1 MKLQANGY
9 QKITTKLWIWTLGLV
24 MPLIVLTVLI
34 MYHNS
39 DIVDRGHIIIDM
51 AILFAFTLV
60 IVFLLVWLV
69 MKRLINPMFVKG
81 DSLLTRNE
89 ALESAN
95 QEVQALYEEMTASEE
110 MLRYNY
116 EELQQYKSAL
126 EDEKDNYRKILIA
139 SNEAYWQYN
148 YLTGDFSITN
158 FSKEMS
164 ESKTPFDNFL
174 DRIHPEDSNQVIHY
188 FNQENQVDT
197 SIFEVKIRMR
207 IDGEDDV
214 FHWFQLLGIREGQGI
229 FGSLTDIHH
238 DVINKE
244 RIEFYAFHDP
254 VLGLYN
260 MDFLGD
266 IVSNLNEAENDADAH
281 MLLVIGVV
289 GFDRILNAYGKN
301 LTDIMLF
308 QLSAE
313 ISFMFSEAKYI
324 SVLHSGRFA
333 IWMTCE
339 DSSTCGR
346 EQMSRLKEALSSKVG
361 VFSNIEMPINIAYGA
376 TIVRLNQV
384 NTDNSYAISEA
395 ETAFE
400 YAMNKGIFNQIQWY
414 DNSLKI
420 AKDRELTTEQLLL
433 KAIENNELYLT
444 YQPQYRSIDKVEV
457 IGYEALLRWKNKTL
471 GFVAPMDF
479 VPLAESIDFINTI
492 GRFVIKEAI
501 AFIQKKNQEGK
512 NVKVSINASYKE
524 LLQKDYVSHL
534 LEMLKAHD
542 VAIEQ
547 LHIEITE
554 TTISEYID
562 AVRDNLEALR
572 QNGFEMHMDDFG
584 TGYSSLYQL
593 GRMPFQILKIDKS
606 FVWALDSDVKMRALT
621 NLIIDIAHRMDM
633 KIIAEGVE
641 SREQYDLLEAM
652 GCDYYQGYLLS
663 KPLLASEI

>member
-1 MKLQANGY
+1 MKS
-9 QKITTKLWIWTLGLV
+9 QKSMHTIISDKLWLWSIGLGI
-24 MPLIVLTVLI
+24 PFIVLSGLLL
-34 MYHNS
+34 YHEKN
-39 DIVDRGHIIIDM
+39 DIGHIAKDM
-51 AILFAFTLV
+51 AILFTFALI
-60 IVFLLVWLV
+60 IVFILVRLF
-69 MKRLINPMFVKG
+69 MKRLLDPMINNSEIIMN
-81 DSLLTRNE
+81 RNE
-89 ALESAN
+89 ELESAN
-95 QEVQALYEEMTASEE
+95 QEIQALYEEMTASEE

-116 EELQQYKSAL
+116 EELERYKSAL
-126 EDEKDNYRKILIA
+126 EVEKDNYRKILIA
-139 SNEAYWQYN
+139 SNEAYWQY
-148 YLTGDFSITN
+148 DFSTRVFSVTN

-164 ESKTPFDNFL
+164 ESKSPFEDL
-174 DRIHPEDSNQVIHY
+174 LERIYKEDISQVIHY
-188 FNQENQVDT
+188 FSPEFQVD
-197 SIFEVKIRMR
+197 SSVFEVKFRLR
-207 IDGEDDV
+207 IEGSDEV
-214 FHWFQLLGIREGQGI
+214 YHWFKLLGIREGDGI

-238 DVINKE
+238 DMINKE

-266 IVSNLNEAENDADAH
+266 IVNNLYETDENGDSH
-281 MLLVIGVV
+281 MLLVVGVV
-289 GFDRILNAYGKN
+289 GFSRILNAYGKN

-313 ISFMFSEAKYI
+313 ISHVFSDAQYI

-333 IWMTCE
+333 IWMTC
-339 DSSTCGR
+339 DDPSTCVR
-346 EQMSRLKEALSSKVG
+346 EQMARLEVSLSSKVG

-376 TIVRLNQV
+376 TLVKRRKADH
-384 NTDNSYAISEA
+384 DNSHAISEA

-400 YAMNKGIFNQIQWY
+400 HAVNKGIFHQIQWY

-433 KAIENNELYLT
+433 KAIERNELYLT
-444 YQPQYRSIDKVEV
+444 YQPQYRSIEKDEV
-457 IGYEALLRWKNKTL
+457 VGYEALLRWKNKTL

-479 VPLAESIDFINTI
+479 VPLAESIDYINTI

-501 AFIQKKNQEGK
+501 LFIQKKNEEGK
-512 NVKVSINASYKE
+512 YIKVSINASYKE

-534 LEMLKAHD
+534 LEMLKAHNVSID
-542 VAIEQ
+542 Q

-562 AVRDNLEALR
+562 VVRDNLVALS

-593 GRMPFQILKIDKS
+593 GRMPFHILKIDKS
-606 FVWALDSDVKMRALT
+606 FVWALGTDSKMRALT
-621 NLIIDIAHRMDM
+621 NLIIDIAHRMEM

-641 SREQYDLLEAM
+641 NRAQYDILEAM

-663 KPLLASEI
+663 KPLLPGEI

>member
-1 MKLQANGY
+1 MKSNENWHK
-9 QKITTKLWIWTLGLV
+9 KIGVKLWIWSVGLAI
-24 MPLIVLTVLI
+24 PFILLIGLL
-34 MYHNS
+34 MYHEKDNL
-39 DIVDRGHIIIDM
+39 DRWHIIKDM
-51 AILFAFTLV
+51 AIIFAFTIM
-60 IVFLLVWLV
+60 IVSLLVLII
-69 MKRLINPMFVKG
+69 MKRLLNPMIDKRDAILVH
-81 DSLLTRNE
+81 NVE
-89 ALESAN
+89 LENAN
-95 QEVQALYEEMTASEE
+95 KDVQALFEQMTASEE

-116 EELQQYKSAL
+116 EELEKYKSAL
-126 EDEKDNYRKILIA
+126 EVEKDNYRKILIA
-139 SNEAYWQYN
+139 SNEAYWQYDF
-148 YLTGDFSITN
+148 LTKDFSVTN

-164 ESKTPFDNFL
+164 ESKTPFGDFL
-174 DRIHPEDSNQVIHY
+174 DRIYQEDIDQVIHY
-188 FNQENQVDT
+188 FNEDNQVDA
-197 SIFEVKIRMR
+197 SVFEVKFRML
-207 IDGEDDV
+207 IDGEDEV
-214 FHWFQLLGIREGQGI
+214 FHWFQLLGIHEGQGI

-266 IVSNLNEAENDADAH
+266 VVSNLDQTENNVDTH

-313 ISFMFSEAKYI
+313 ISHVFDEAKYI

-333 IWMTCE
+333 VWMTCE
-339 DSSTCGR
+339 DSMTCGR
-346 EQMSRLKEALSSKVG
+346 EQMLALEKALYNNVG
-361 VFSNIEMPINIAYGA
+361 VFSNIEMPISIAYGA
-376 TIVRLNQV
+376 TIVRINQA
-384 NTDNSYAISEA
+384 DKDHSYAISEA

-400 YAMNKGIFNQIQWY
+400 HAVNKGVFNQIQWY
-414 DNSLKI
+414 DDSLKI
-420 AKDRELTTEQLLL
+420 AKDLELTTEQLLL
-433 KAIENNELYLT
+433 KAIERNELYLT
-444 YQPQYRSIDKVEV
+444 YQPQYRDLDKLEI

-479 VPLAESIDFINTI
+479 VPLAESIDFINII

-501 AFIQKKNQEGK
+501 AFIQKKNLEGK
-512 NVKVSINASYKE
+512 NIKVSINASYKE

-534 LEMLKAHD
+534 LEVLKAHD
-542 VAIEQ
+542 VSIDQ

-562 AVRDNLEALR
+562 AVKDNLDALSE
-572 QNGFEMHMDDFG
+572 NGFEMHMDDFG

-606 FVWALDSDVKMRALT
+606 FVWALNTDSKMRALT

-641 SREQYDLLEAM
+641 SKLQYDLLKAM
-652 GCDYYQGYLLS
+652 GCDY
-663 KPLLASEI
+663 

>member
-1 MKLQANGY
+1 MKPKSDNHK
-9 QKITTKLWIWTLGLV
+9 KISAKLWLWSIGFV
-24 MPLIVLTVLI
+24 IPFIVLSALVT
-34 MYHNS
+34 YH
-39 DIVDRGHIIIDM
+39 DYEDLAHIAQDM
-51 AILFAFTLV
+51 AILVVFTLMV
-60 IVFLLVWLV
+60 VFVLVRFIMKTLL
-69 MKRLINPMFVKG
+69 NPMI
-81 DSLLTRNE
+81 DNSDAIMNRNQE
-89 ALESAN
+89 LENAN
-95 QEVQALYEEMTASEE
+95 QEIQALYEEMSASEE

-116 EELQQYKSAL
+116 EELESVRSAL
-126 EDEKDNYRKILIA
+126 EVEKDNYRKILIA
-139 SNEAYWQYN
+139 SNEAYWQY
-148 YLTGDFSITN
+148 DFSTGEFFITN
-158 FSKEMS
+158 FSKEMTA
-164 ESKTPFDNFL
+164 SKTPYGDFFE
-174 DRIHPEDSNQVIHY
+174 RIYDEDIDKVIHY
-188 FNQENQVDT
+188 FSPEFQYETPVFD
-197 SIFEVKIRMR
+197 VKIRMR
-207 IDGEDDV
+207 IDGIEPV
-214 FHWFQLLGIREGQGI
+214 YHWFQLLGIREGNGI

-266 IVSNLNEAENDADAH
+266 IVNNLSKTDNHSDSH
-281 MLLVIGVV
+281 ILLVVGVV
-289 GFDRILNAYGKN
+289 GFGRILNAYGKN

-313 ISFMFSEAKYI
+313 ISHVFSEAKYI

-333 IWMTCE
+333 IWMTC
-339 DSSTCGR
+339 DDPSTCASK
-346 EQMSRLKEALSSKVG
+346 QMEALEASLSSKVG
-361 VFSNIEMPINIAYGA
+361 VFSNIEIPINIAYGA
-376 TIVRLNQV
+376 TLVTRQKV
-384 NTDNSYAISEA
+384 DSDNSHVISEA

-400 YAMNKGIFNQIQWY
+400 YAVNRNLFHQIQWY
-414 DNSLKI
+414 DGSLKI

-433 KAIENNELYLT
+433 KAIERNELYLT
-444 YQPQYRSIDKVEV
+444 YQPQFNGLEKGEI

-479 VPLAESIDFINTI
+479 VPLAESIDYINTI

-501 AFIQKKNQEGK
+501 SFIQMKNKEGK

-534 LEMLKAHD
+534 LETLKEHD
-542 VAIEQ
+542 VSINQ

-562 AVRDNLEALR
+562 AVRDNLIALN

-593 GRMPFQILKIDKS
+593 GRMPFSILKIDKS
-606 FVWALDSDVKMRALT
+606 FVWSLTSDTKMRALT
-621 NLIIDIAHRMDM
+621 KLIIDIAHRMDM

-641 SREQYDLLEAM
+641 SRPQYDILESM

-663 KPLLASEI
+663 KPLLPSEI

>member
-1 MKLQANGY
+1 MKPKSSN
-9 QKITTKLWIWTLGLV
+9 QKKISAKLWLWSIGFVIPFIVMSALV
-24 MPLIVLTVLI
+24 THHDYKDLAHIAQ
-34 MYHNS
+34 
-39 DIVDRGHIIIDM
+39 DI
-51 AILFAFTLV
+51 AILIAFTLMV
-60 IVFLLVWLV
+60 VFVLVRFIMKTLL
-69 MKRLINPMFVKG
+69 NPMI
-81 DSLLTRNE
+81 DNSDAIMNRNQE
-89 ALESAN
+89 LENAN
-95 QEVQALYEEMTASEE
+95 QEIQALYEEMSASEE

-116 EELQQYKSAL
+116 EELESFRSAL
-126 EDEKDNYRKILIA
+126 EVEKDNYRKILIA
-139 SNEAYWQYN
+139 SNEAYWQY
-148 YLTGDFSITN
+148 DFSTGEFFITN
-158 FSKEMS
+158 FSKELTA
-164 ESKTPFDNFL
+164 SKTPYGDFF
-174 DRIHPEDSNQVIHY
+174 DRIYNEDIDKVIHY
-188 FNQENQVDT
+188 FSPEFQYETPVFD
-197 SIFEVKIRMR
+197 VKIRMR
-207 IDGEDDV
+207 IDSVEPV
-214 FHWFQLLGIREGQGI
+214 YHWFQLLGIREGNGI

-266 IVSNLNEAENDADAH
+266 IVNNLSKTDNHSDSH
-281 MLLVIGVV
+281 ILLVVGVV
-289 GFDRILNAYGKN
+289 GFGRILNAYGKN

-313 ISFMFSEAKYI
+313 ISHVFSDAQYI

-333 IWMTCE
+333 IWMTC
-339 DSSTCGR
+339 DDPSTCAR
-346 EQMSRLKEALSSKVG
+346 TQMVTLEASLSSKVG
-361 VFSNIEMPINIAYGA
+361 VFSNIEIPINVAYGA
-376 TIVRLNQV
+376 TLVTRQKV
-384 NTDNSYAISEA
+384 DSDNSHVISEA

-400 YAMNKGIFNQIQWY
+400 YAVNRNLFHQIQWY
-414 DNSLKI
+414 DGSLKI

-433 KAIENNELYLT
+433 KAIERNELYLT
-444 YQPQYRSIDKVEV
+444 YQPQFNALDNGEV

-479 VPLAESIDFINTI
+479 VPLAESIDYINTI

-501 AFIQKKNQEGK
+501 SFIQMKNKEGK

-534 LEMLKAHD
+534 LETLKAHD
-542 VAIEQ
+542 VSINQ

-562 AVRDNLEALR
+562 AVRDNLIALN

-593 GRMPFQILKIDKS
+593 GRMPFSILKIDKS
-606 FVWALDSDVKMRALT
+606 FVWALTNDTKMRALT
-621 NLIIDIAHRMDM
+621 KLIIDIAHRMDM

-641 SREQYDLLEAM
+641 SRPQYDILESM

-663 KPLLASEI
+663 KPLLPSEI

>member
-1 MKLQANGY
+1 MKPQSSKHR
-9 QKITTKLWIWTLGLV
+9 KISTKLWLWSIGLV
-24 MPLIVLTVLI
+24 IPFIVMSGLL
-34 MYHNS
+34 MRHEYK
-39 DIVDRGHIIIDM
+39 DISHIALDM
-51 AILFAFTLV
+51 AILFAFTLI
-60 IVFLLVWLV
+60 IVFILVQMIMKKLL
-69 MKRLINPMFVKG
+69 NPMIDNSDAIKN
-81 DSLLTRNE
+81 RNE
-89 ALESAN
+89 ELENAN
-95 QEVQALYEEMTASEE
+95 QEIQALYEEMSASEE

-116 EELQQYKSAL
+116 EELERVRSAL
-126 EDEKDNYRKILIA
+126 EVEKDNYRKILIA
-139 SNEAYWQYN
+139 SNEAYWQY
-148 YLTGDFSITN
+148 DFSTGEFSVTN
-158 FSKEMS
+158 FSKEMTA
-164 ESKTPFDNFL
+164 SKTPFGDFFE
-174 DRIHPEDSNQVIHY
+174 RIYKEDIDKVIHY
-188 FNQENQVDT
+188 FSPEYQYET
-197 SIFEVKIRMR
+197 PIFDVKIRMR
-207 IDGEDDV
+207 IDGIEPV
-214 FHWFQLLGIREGQGI
+214 FHWFQLLGIREGHGI

-266 IVSNLNEAENDADAH
+266 IVNNLYKTENHSDSH
-281 MLLVIGVV
+281 ILLVIGVV
-289 GFDRILNAYGKN
+289 GFGRILNAYGKN

-313 ISFMFSEAKYI
+313 ISHVFSEAQYI

-333 IWMTCE
+333 IWMTCDDPSACASVQMAE
-339 DSSTCGR
+339 LESSLT
-346 EQMSRLKEALSSKVG
+346 SKVG

-376 TIVRLNQV
+376 TLVTRQKVDN
-384 NTDNSYAISEA
+384 DNSHVISEA

-400 YAMNKGIFNQIQWY
+400 YAVNKSIFHQIQWY
-414 DNSLKI
+414 DGSLKI

-433 KAIENNELYLT
+433 KAIERNELYLT
-444 YQPQYRSIDKVEV
+444 YQPQYRTIDKDEV

-479 VPLAESIDFINTI
+479 VPLAESIDYINTI
-492 GRFVIKEAI
+492 GRFVINEAI
-501 AFIQKKNQEGK
+501 NFIQKKNLEGK
-512 NVKVSINASYKE
+512 NIKVSINASYKE

-534 LEMLKAHD
+534 LETLKAHD
-542 VAIEQ
+542 VSINQ

-562 AVRDNLEALR
+562 AVRDNLVALN

-606 FVWALDSDVKMRALT
+606 FVWALTTDTKMRALT

-641 SREQYDLLEAM
+641 SRSQYDILIAM
-652 GCDYYQGYLLS
+652 GCDYFQGYLFS
-663 KPLLASEI
+663 KPLLPSEI

>member
-333 IWMTCE
+333 VWMTCE

-384 NTDNSYAISEA
+384 NIDNSYAISEA

-433 KAIENNELYLT
+433 KAIENNELYLA

-471 GFVAPMDF
+471 GYVAPMDF

>member
-1 MKLQANGY
+1 MKSQDRMRI
-9 QKITTKLWIWTLGLV
+9 KISDKLWLWSIGLV
-24 MPLIVLTVLI
+24 IPFIVLSGLLL
-34 MYHNS
+34 YHEKN
-39 DIVDRGHIIIDM
+39 DIEHIAKDM
-51 AILFAFTLV
+51 VILFAFVLI
-60 IVFLLVWLV
+60 IVFLLVRLF
-69 MKRLINPMFVKG
+69 MKRLLGPMINNSEAIMN
-81 DSLLTRNE
+81 RNE
-89 ALESAN
+89 ELESAN
-95 QEVQALYEEMTASEE
+95 QEIQALYEEMTASEE
-110 MLRYNY
+110 MLRFNY
-116 EELQQYKSAL
+116 EELERYRSAL
-126 EDEKDNYRKILIA
+126 EVEKDNYRKILIA
-139 SNEAYWQYN
+139 SNEAYWQY
-148 YLTGDFSITN
+148 DFSTRVFSVTN

-164 ESKTPFDNFL
+164 ESKSPLEDL
-174 DRIHPEDSNQVIHY
+174 LGRIYKEDISQVIHY
-188 FNQENQVDT
+188 FSPEYQVDT
-197 SIFEVKIRMR
+197 PVFEVKFRLR
-207 IDGEDDV
+207 IEGSDEV
-214 FHWFQLLGIREGQGI
+214 YHWFQLLGIREGEGI

-238 DVINKE
+238 DMINKE

-266 IVSNLNEAENDADAH
+266 IVNNLYETDENSDAH
-281 MLLVIGVV
+281 MLLVVGVV
-289 GFDRILNAYGKN
+289 GFSRILNAYGKN

-313 ISFMFSEAKYI
+313 ISHVFSDAQYI

-333 IWMTCE
+333 IWMTC
-339 DSSTCGR
+339 DDPSTCGR
-346 EQMSRLKEALSSKVG
+346 EQMARLEVALSSKVG

-376 TIVRLNQV
+376 TLVKRRKV
-384 NTDNSYAISEA
+384 DHDNSHAISEA

-400 YAMNKGIFNQIQWY
+400 HAVSKGIFHQIQWY
-414 DNSLKI
+414 DDSLKI

-433 KAIENNELYLT
+433 KAIERNELYLT
-444 YQPQYRSIDKVEV
+444 YQPQYRSIDKDEV
-457 IGYEALLRWKNKTL
+457 VGYEALLRWKNKTL

-479 VPLAESIDFINTI
+479 VPLAESIDYINTI

-501 AFIQKKNQEGK
+501 LFIQKKNEEGK
-512 NVKVSINASYKE
+512 YIKVSINASYKE

-534 LEMLKAHD
+534 LEMLKAHN
-542 VAIEQ
+542 VAIDQ

-562 AVRDNLEALR
+562 VVRDNLVALS

-593 GRMPFQILKIDKS
+593 GRMPFHILKIDKS
-606 FVWALDSDVKMRALT
+606 FVWALGTDSKMCALT

-641 SREQYDLLEAM
+641 NRSQYDILEAM

-663 KPLLASEI
+663 KPLLPSEI